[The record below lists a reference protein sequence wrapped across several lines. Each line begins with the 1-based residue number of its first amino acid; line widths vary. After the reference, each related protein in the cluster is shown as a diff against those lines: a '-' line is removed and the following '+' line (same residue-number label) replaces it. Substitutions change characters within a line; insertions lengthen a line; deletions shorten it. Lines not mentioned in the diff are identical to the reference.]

1 MANPNIL
8 SRKRLFRIGNV
19 DNDIGL
25 VGRWT
30 FDGGSLVDVSGN
42 QNHLL
47 ANHTAPDF
55 SELPVGG
62 AYSFGTSSKYFDINS
77 ANSPISQSVN
87 RVTVCA
93 WWVPSVTSRSDLISV
108 WLGNG
113 STASDQF
120 VLLSGITANT
130 PQFFVSNG
138 SAQGSGNSSIPVVVG
153 QLCHI
158 AGTFDGTNVSVY
170 VNGVLGSATV
180 HAVTMGTGTGNWL
193 QVGTSDG
200 GFNVGS
206 GTMSDVRC
214 YNRALP
220 ASELMDIYLRGLTHQ
235 ITDDWDASIMMVPAA
250 PSSSRYRSVAL
261 GVY

>member
-1 MANPNIL
+1 MSSLRSRL
-8 SRKRLFRIGNV
+8 SSIDKL
-19 DNDIGL
+19 DNDSNL
-25 VGRWT
+25 LGRWT
-30 FDGGSLVDVSGN
+30 FDGGSLIDISGK

-55 SELPVGG
+55 SELTVGG
-62 AYSFGTSSKYFDINS
+62 GYTFGSSKYFDINS
-77 ANSPISQSVN
+77 SNSPISQAIN

-93 WWVPSVTSRSDLISV
+93 WWIPAVTSRADLLSA
-108 WLGNG
+108 WLGN
-113 STASDQF
+113 STSASDQF

-138 SAQGSGNSSIPVVVG
+138 AAQGSGNSSITVTVG

-170 VNGVLGSATV
+170 VNGVLGSTTV

-193 QVGTSDG
+193 QVGTSFG
-200 GFNVGS
+200 GTNVGS
-206 GTMSDVRC
+206 GTMSDVRI
-214 YNRALP
+214 YNRALSAEELNELYNRGCSRLADVWEMP
-220 ASELMDIYLRGLTHQ
+220 ALTG
-235 ITDDWDASIMMVPAA
+235 SAA
-250 PSSSRYRSVAL
+250 GGSSRPRSVAL